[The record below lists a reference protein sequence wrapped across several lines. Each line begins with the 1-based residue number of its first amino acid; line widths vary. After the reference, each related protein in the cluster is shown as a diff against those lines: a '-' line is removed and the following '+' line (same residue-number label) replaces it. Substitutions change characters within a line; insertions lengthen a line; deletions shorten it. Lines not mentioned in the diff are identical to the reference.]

1 MTCREKYREMFPSE
15 EDVDIHAHCPYMLN
29 IMNPPDDCATITCD
43 TCWDRE
49 IPEEKIDGKTIYAHI
64 GPFKESG
71 ITTLNIE
78 SNWVIDESEESVET
92 SEWPKENPNL
102 LKKNSNDA
110 APHILDS
117 GNRTQFESGAVR
129 DCQAGKGRC
138 DLLPLDIV
146 GECMQSGPIL
156 QEISAFCKTGDVD
169 HLYKALWEFSGYWSE
184 TDTGSTMM
192 LEVSKHFE
200 EGAVKYG
207 EDNWRK
213 GIPAKRYIDSAV
225 RHYLKFLR
233 GDKDERHDRAFCWNL
248 LCCAW
253 TCTHK
258 PELNDYTKTSEVIRG

>member
-1 MTCREKYREMFPSE
+1 MTCRDLFHKKHPEMGDPE
-15 EDVDIHAHCPYMLN
+15 EYGACPDIEGIAESPENCRALRGD
-29 IMNPPDDCATITCD
+29 NPTSIQCKE
-43 TCWDRE
+43 CWDRE
-49 IPEEKIDGKTIYAHI
+49 VTVYKKETLTENDVIEPSEEKEFVLHRNPMADTCVDGLYPHEKV
-64 GPFKESG
+64 K
-71 ITTLNIE
+71 
-78 SNWVIDESEESVET
+78 
-92 SEWPKENPNL
+92 
-102 LKKNSNDA
+102 
-110 APHILDS
+110 PHILDS

-146 GECMQSGPIL
+146 GECMQSGLIL

-258 PELNDYTKTSEVIRG
+258 PELNDYIKTSEVIRG